1 MPAHQFVLHD
11 AVGGSRET
19 PGATILV
26 GHSAAMPQR
35 TNAFQKLLLLLH
47 QQVAQGAIII
57 ESRLL
62 KDRLTG
68 KEAEVDIVVETTA
81 SGYPLILSVECID
94 RSRPATVEWVDQMW
108 GKHEHLPTDKLVL
121 ISSAGFSKAASERAR
136 ARGIDVLSLKEASCV
151 DWTLVVNKLHQVVIG
166 VIEPQCKAFP
176 IIRDA
181 DEAILNTVM
190 SRQEEL
196 FSQDRK
202 LSTTVGNVLDAV
214 LAPPEVGRVF
224 MDHMCA
230 KDQSVGVFTV
240 EYFFP
245 TPVSLF
251 DVAGNIRD
259 CERLFILDSSG
270 VIRPIDGLRIVIDAQ
285 RSRTPIELRHG
296 VLKDSP
302 IAYGSGK
309 GQAGELLVAVV
320 EREQGEATLAVAQQ
334 KGVTSKSLVNVDSR
348 SRTPQVTT
356 TSMRVK
362 SSCGK
367 LHQLAWPS
375 CRFTPHLEGP
385 LRRCPTVAE
394 VLAYRLVE
402 GPERRRKPRPS
413 RPPLAGGRVGP
424 GVGPWLAG

>member
-1 MPAHQFVLHD
+1 
-11 AVGGSRET
+11 
-19 PGATILV
+19 
-26 GHSAAMPQR
+26 
-35 TNAFQKLLLLLH
+35 
-47 QQVAQGAIII
+47 
-57 ESRLL
+57 
-62 KDRLTG
+62 
-68 KEAEVDIVVETTA
+68 
-81 SGYPLILSVECID
+81 
-94 RSRPATVEWVDQMW
+94 
-108 GKHEHLPTDKLVL
+108 L

-151 DWTLVVNKLHQVVIG
+151 DWTLVVNKLHQVVID

-356 TSMRVK
+356 TSMRV
-362 SSCGK
+362 G
-367 LHQLAWPS
+367 ADAGAGF
-375 CRFTPHLEGP
+375 FTVSAP
-385 LRRCPTVAE
+385 AE
-394 VLAYRLVE
+394 VAWTATTDAQWATIVSGASGIGTGKVE
-402 GPERRRKPRPS
+402 FRVSQNDSGDQRVATVKAAGLHWTILQAPR
-413 RPPLAGGRVGP
+413 GG
-424 GVGPWLAG
+424 